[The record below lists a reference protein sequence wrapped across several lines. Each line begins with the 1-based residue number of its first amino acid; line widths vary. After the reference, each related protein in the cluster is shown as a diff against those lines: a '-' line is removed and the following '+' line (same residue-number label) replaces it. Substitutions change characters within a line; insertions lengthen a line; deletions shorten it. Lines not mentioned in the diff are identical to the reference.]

1 MAYQHPGASTA
12 STGPGDI
19 ATGATAR
26 APRTGKGRIPASL
39 RPTRAALAA
48 AMAALLLATA
58 ALPASASWP
67 VASRNSYRSQGFHA
81 GHRANDIAAA
91 RGTRVVPIRSGT
103 VVFAGWR
110 SNCGGWQ
117 VWISHGNGLY
127 SAYYHLSRET
137 TASGRYVS
145 RQSTTIGYVGT
156 SGCVTGSHLH
166 IEVWR
171 GYPWRSSSY
180 RVNPWNYIDSGYY
193 LPWRYR

>member
-1 MAYQHPGASTA
+1 MAYQQDDACVA

-19 ATGATAR
+19 APGTFP
-26 APRTGKGRIPASL
+26 APRTGSRRGRAPSS
-39 RPTRAALAA
+39 RARAVLAA

-58 ALPASASWP
+58 SIPANASWP
-67 VASRNSYRSQGFHA
+67 VASRSSYRSQGYHP
-81 GHRANDIAAA
+81 GHRANDIAAT
-91 RGTRVVPIRSGT
+91 RGTRVVPIRSGR
-103 VVFAGWR
+103 VVFAGWK

-117 VWISHGNGLY
+117 VWVSHGDGLY
-127 SAYYHLSRET
+127 SAYYHLSRES

-156 SGCVTGSHLH
+156 SGCVTGPHLH

-171 GYPWRSSSY
+171 GYPWRSGSA

-193 LPWRYR
+193 LPNRYR